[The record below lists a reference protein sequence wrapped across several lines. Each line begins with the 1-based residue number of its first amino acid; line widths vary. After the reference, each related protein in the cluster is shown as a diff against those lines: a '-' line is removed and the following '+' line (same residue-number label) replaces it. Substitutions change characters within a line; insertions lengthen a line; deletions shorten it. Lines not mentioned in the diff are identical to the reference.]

1 MSYAACDTSKLNFC
15 SFAKEIPVYR
25 RYRVYSLQSD
35 TRKRRCICSN
45 VHVHV
50 YFCPFLAC
58 GITYTAG
65 TFPTTVSSSDPQFSP
80 YSNNIDC
87 TLNFDQ
93 SASDVTLL
101 EFLPGFAVEA
111 HPTCIWDAL
120 EV

>member
-1 MSYAACDTSKLNFC
+1 MFI
-15 SFAKEIPVYR
+15 FV
-25 RYRVYSLQSD
+25 
-35 TRKRRCICSN
+35 
-45 VHVHV
+45 
-50 YFCPFLAC
+50 PFLAC

-101 EFLPGFAVEA
+101 EFQAGFAVEE

-120 EV
+120 EVRTPHSPSLSCKLPLSQK